1 MVKLGWVTAD
11 EIEAGSTC
19 RVNSDQIVQTCSQ
32 VFLNILLNTTTKKA
46 NRYN

>member
-1 MVKLGWVTAD
+1 MVKLGWVTED

-32 VFLNILLNTTTKKA
+32 VLFKHTFKHNN
-46 NRYN
+46 